1 MLQSLKSGLL
11 FPDDWVRHLFLTSR
25 DALLVIDPSS
35 GCIEEANEAAGELM
49 RDAPVRLRGCQL
61 PDYLDESERSKL
73 DTWLTPGIGPSAV
86 QSVLFLRRD
95 GSRLLCQVAVRELP
109 AEPQFLQ
116 LTLQPEPSSVSLAT
130 DQRDAGAE
138 QEFIRL
144 DEFLEIADG
153 FAWEYDLQTRL
164 FTHVSERVVDLFG
177 YPKER
182 WLTDS
187 NFFFGIV
194 HPDDR
199 VWVLDHCAAET
210 AAGRDH
216 VMEYR
221 LVGADGVAHRMR
233 DAVLLRRNT
242 AGEVTHL
249 RGMMVDLS
257 ARNRFQELLRLRQER
272 YQQLFQESPVALWEV
287 DWSGVRRR
295 LVELQQ
301 SGVTRL
307 RSWLKRHPEEV
318 AALQK
323 LIRVL
328 DVNRAALRLYGAET
342 RAELAEKFPQVV
354 RPDAW
359 PSLIEHLHKRFSGV
373 TRFEGESVHHT
384 LSGERLDVFIA
395 ASVPSGLQDTWEK
408 IYFSVTDITRR
419 RQAER
424 LRDSHHRVL
433 ESLAVEPDTSQVLKV
448 LLQELEEQSPRF
460 QAAIYQAP
468 LTARSRPIACSP
480 RVLPLLNEA
489 GGVAGFNVMEA
500 VEAGSS
506 IVLLG
511 RGAGQH
517 SPQSSFEESES
528 GTERRDPLFDE
539 FFSAQ
544 FIPVHDA
551 GQPPGLLV
559 LFRSRLTE
567 SPHLSA
573 RSVAHEEEVVK
584 SFRELTRLVLTH
596 ARDRATLANRTAELQ
611 SIFEAW
617 PDAMARVDE
626 RGTVLNW
633 YSGQQS
639 AWLTGMLDPRAIHH
653 LRDVGG
659 VNCES
664 RFRKAMERIALGSP
678 LESVEFSLTG
688 PGETGDF
695 EARFLSLRGTRDQLV
710 LLRCVTP
717 LKETERQLHRVSQR
731 FRYLF
736 ERSPDAI
743 FVESA
748 EGMVLEAN
756 PAACELHGMTQEELV
771 GSSVFQLVPPEDHDR
786 VRHHI
791 QEVLAGRMDQ
801 FEGRSLRRDGAIL
814 SVSIRVSVIHHDGEP
829 AFLYHVRDMTAR
841 KREEVQRRE
850 QQQQL
855 AHIARLSLMGQF
867 VGAIAHEIRQPLWAI
882 STFADVCLETIGK
895 SVLPDRLERAEDLV
909 RRIVNE
915 ARRASVITTRMF
927 EFVRKGRTE
936 RLLASLHEIAHDAIA
951 ISDSLMR
958 AAGIQVI
965 CRVPTSLPHLL
976 CDRVLIEQTLI
987 NLLTNA
993 SEAMA
998 GLERDD
1004 RRIEI
1009 DAALCHDVIEV
1020 HVRDNGPGLPDGTTP
1035 EQLFEGYFTTSR
1047 SGMGIGLA
1055 LCRSFVED
1063 HGGRISAESRPEGG
1077 MAFHLTLR
1085 LDGGGGFHDF

>member
-1 MLQSLKSGLL
+1 MLQSLKSDLL

-35 GCIEEANEAAGELM
+35 TCIEEANEAAGELL
-49 RDAPVRLRGCQL
+49 RDAPGRLRGCRL
-61 PDYLDESERSKL
+61 PDYLEESERL
-73 DTWLTPGIGPSAV
+73 RLVAWLTPGVDPALV
-86 QSVLFLRRD
+86 QSVQFLRRD
-95 GSRLLCQVAVRELP
+95 GSRLSCQVVVRELP
-109 AEPQFLQ
+109 AEPQFLL
-116 LTLQPEPSSVSLAT
+116 LTLQPEPSSVPLET
-130 DQRDAGAE
+130 GPRGAGLE
-138 QEFIRL
+138 EEFIRL

-153 FAWEYDLQTRL
+153 FAWEYDLQTRV
-164 FTHVSERVVDLFG
+164 FTHVSARVVDLFG

-182 WLTDS
+182 WLTDC
-187 NFFFGIV
+187 NFFFEIV

-233 DAVLLRRNT
+233 DAVLLRRNA

-257 ARNRFQELLRLRQER
+257 ARNQFQELLRLRQER

-318 AALQK
+318 AILQK

-328 DVNRAALRLYGAET
+328 DVNRAALQLYGAET
-342 RAELAEKFPQVV
+342 RAELTEKFPQVV

-359 PSLIEHLHKRFSGV
+359 PSLIEHLHQRFSGV
-373 TRFEGESVHHT
+373 TTFESESVHHT
-384 LSGERLDVFIA
+384 LTGELLDVFIA
-395 ASVPSGLQDTWEK
+395 ASVPSGMQDTWEK

-424 LRDSHHRVL
+424 LRDSHQRVL
-433 ESLAVEPDTSQVLKV
+433 ESLAVEPDVGQVLKV
-448 LLQELEEQSPRF
+448 LLKELEEQSSRF
-460 QAAIYQAP
+460 QAAVYQSP
-468 LTARSRPIACSP
+468 LTPQSRPIACSV
-480 RVLPLLNEA
+480 RVLPLLNDA
-489 GGVAGFNVMEA
+489 DDMTGFPLMEA
-500 VEAGSS
+500 AGAGSS
-506 IVLLG
+506 VMLLPG
-511 RGAGQH
+511 SADQCSPENAFAEPEAGTARADRL
-517 SPQSSFEESES
+517 S
-528 GTERRDPLFDE
+528 DE

-551 GQPPGLLV
+551 DHQLGLLV

-567 SPHLSA
+567 SPFLSA
-573 RSVAHEEEVVK
+573 RSVAHEEEVVQ

-596 ARDRATLANRTAELQ
+596 ARDRASLANRTAELQ

-626 RGTVLNW
+626 TGTVLNW

-639 AWLTGMLDPRAIHH
+639 AWLTGMLDPRAIQH
-653 LRDVGG
+653 LREVGG
-659 VNCES
+659 PECEF
-664 RFRKAMERIALGSP
+664 RFREAMERIARGSP

-688 PGETGDF
+688 PGEAGDF

-717 LKETERQLHRVSQR
+717 LKETERQLQRVSQR

-756 PAACELHGMTQEELV
+756 HAACELHGMTQEEMV

-786 VRHHI
+786 VRHNVR
-791 QEVLAGRMDQ
+791 EVLAGRMDQ

-829 AFLYHVRDMTAR
+829 AFLYHVRDITAR
-841 KREEVQRRE
+841 KREEAQRRE

-895 SVLPDRLERAEDLV
+895 PVLPDRLERAEELV

-927 EFVRKGRTE
+927 EFVRKGRAE
-936 RLLASLHEIAHDAIA
+936 RLLASLHEITHDAIA

-958 AAGIQVI
+958 AAGIQVV
-965 CRVPTSLPHLL
+965 CRVPESLPHLL

-993 SEAMA
+993 SEALA
-998 GLERDD
+998 GHERDD

-1047 SGMGIGLA
+1047 NGMGIGLA

-1063 HGGRISAESRPEGG
+1063 HGGRISAESGPEGG

-1085 LDGGGGFHDF
+1085 LDGGGSIYDS